1 MEIKKRV
8 GQEDQNIANRI
19 QQEENRSSFC
29 ANEIKKKTNKESL
42 TDFMVIKFLKIIIKL
57 QNLRN
62 KHEYQAIYPS
72 PKFVSVYKEQD
83 RKKK

>member
-57 QNLRN
+57 
-62 KHEYQAIYPS
+62 
-72 PKFVSVYKEQD
+72 
-83 RKKK
+83 